1 MKFFVSAI
9 AALAFALVAAQAKA
23 DPVPERAKTQIDAV
37 NADWVLAME
46 AGDAHRASQGFADD
60 TVFVNATGKVMTGR
74 AAYEDTVRGGFA
86 KGVKIV
92 SGWVKQTDARYVD
105 NEVIEWGHS
114 MLMGVDAQGH
124 KAPREG
130 LYVAVWKQGADGN
143 WKIVR
148 NLSF

>member
-1 MKFFVSAI
+1 MKIIVSTI
-9 AALAFALVAAQAKA
+9 AAFAVALISVQAKA
-23 DPVPERAKTQIDAV
+23 NPVPELAQKQIDAV

-60 TVFVNATGKVMTGR
+60 AVFVSATGKIMTGR
-74 AAYEDTVRGGFA
+74 AAYEASVRDRFA

-92 SGWVKQTDARYVD
+92 EGWVKQTDARYVD
-105 NEVIEWGHS
+105 SEVIEWGHS

>member
-1 MKFFVSAI
+1 MRYFAITVFVFALGAVSA
-9 AALAFALVAAQAKA
+9 QA
-23 DPVPERAKTQIDAV
+23 DPVPALAKKQIDAV

-46 AGDAHRASQGFADD
+46 AGDAHRASQGFAEDA
-60 TVFVNATGKVMTGR
+60 VFVGATGKVMTGR
-74 AAYEDTVRGGFA
+74 AAYEATVRDRFA
-86 KGVKIV
+86 KGFKIV
-92 SGWVKQTDARYVD
+92 DGWVKQTDARYVD

-114 MLMGVDAQGH
+114 MLMGVDGQGH

>member
-1 MKFFVSAI
+1 MKIFVSAI
-9 AALAFALVAAQAKA
+9 AIAVFAAAQAHA
-23 DPVPERAKTQIDAV
+23 DPVPELAKKQIDAV

-46 AGDAHRASQGFADD
+46 AGDAHRASRGFAEDAI
-60 TVFVNATGKVMTGR
+60 FVNATGKVMTGR
-74 AAYEDTVRGGFA
+74 AAYEAAVHNGFA
-86 KGVKIV
+86 KGLKFA

-114 MLMGVDAQGH
+114 ALMGVDAQGH
-124 KAPREG
+124 KTTREG
-130 LYVAVWKQGADGN
+130 LYVAVWKQGTDGN

>member
-1 MKFFVSAI
+1 MRI
-9 AALAFALVAAQAKA
+9 FASVVVCLLFSVGMAQA
-23 DPVPERAKTQIDAV
+23 DPVPALAKKQIDAV
-37 NADWVLAME
+37 NADWVVAME
-46 AGDAHRASQGFADD
+46 AGDAHRASEGFADD
-60 TVFVNATGKVMTGR
+60 AVFVSATGNVMTGR
-74 AAYEDTVRGGFA
+74 AAYEATVRDRFA
-86 KGVKIV
+86 KGLKIV
-92 SGWVKQTDARYVD
+92 DGWVKQTDARYVD

-130 LYVAVWKQGADGN
+130 LYVAVWKQGKDGN

>member
-1 MKFFVSAI
+1 MKIFVFAI
-9 AALAFALVAAQAKA
+9 ALVALAATAAQA
-23 DPVPERAKTQIDAV
+23 DSVPALAKKQIDAV

-46 AGDAHRASQGFADD
+46 AGDARRASQGFAEDA
-60 TVFVNATGKVMTGR
+60 VFVSATGKVMTGR
-74 AAYEDTVRGGFA
+74 AAYEAAVRDRFA
-86 KGVKIV
+86 KGLKFV

-105 NEVIEWGHS
+105 KEVIEWGHS
-114 MLMGVDAQGH
+114 SLMGVDAQGH
-124 KAPREG
+124 KAAHEG